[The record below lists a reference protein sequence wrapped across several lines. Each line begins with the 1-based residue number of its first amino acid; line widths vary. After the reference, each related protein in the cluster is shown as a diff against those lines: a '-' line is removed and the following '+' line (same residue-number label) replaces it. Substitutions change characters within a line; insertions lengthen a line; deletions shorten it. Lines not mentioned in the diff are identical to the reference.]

1 MPKFKEELVKRV
13 REENEKQKEQNQLK
27 EKYGMV
33 QEDVVI
39 IEKNN
44 FIKFFIRTG
53 GRIIRT
59 AASLLIFLLSV
70 TGLAALIYP
79 ASRTELIRQAW
90 NIYHELVRFLP
101 FL

>member
-1 MPKFKEELVKRV
+1 MPKFKGKIVGRV
-13 REENEKQKEQNQLK
+13 REENEMHKEQMHLK

-44 FIKFFIRTG
+44 FIKFFIGTFA
-53 GRIIRT
+53 RILRMT
-59 AASLLIFLLSV
+59 ASLLIFFLSV

-79 ASRTELIRQAW
+79 GSRMELIRQAVS
-90 NIYHELVRFLP
+90 IYNELTDLLP
-101 FL
+101 FM